1 MMHIIGLTGGIG
13 SGKSTAAEYLHKLG
27 FQTIDFDL
35 ETRKLQ
41 EPGQP
46 ALKEIVETFGSDAL
60 LPDGTMNRKYVGKV
74 VFSDPKQKEKLDNI
88 IKKYVDVLINAETDE
103 FAEHCKNVTR
113 ETDPDDYLQK
123 TVIFYDHPLLFE
135 VPYNIKP
142 AEEAWVI
149 DLDDEIRISR
159 IKLRDGLSREE
170 ILKRMQSQ
178 SSREEK
184 LSRADYVIDNS
195 GTKEDLYRNIDKA
208 LAELDSHID
217 R

>member
-46 ALKEIVETFGSDAL
+46 ALKEIVETFGPDAML
-60 LPDGTMNRKYVGKV
+60 SDGTMNRKYVGKV

-217 R
+217 